1 MATEGLLMQI
11 VFIGPPG
18 SGKGT
23 QCEQLAKRYRIPHL
37 STGELL
43 RRTKGKSTL
52 GDLVASYIDR
62 GCLAPDFL
70 VLPLVMRL
78 LEQDD
83 FLAGCLFDGFPRTV
97 YQAEFLRDH
106 LSKIGQKVEA
116 VIYLQVDESDLVDRL
131 QRRSAIEGRADDDQK
146 GILKRLEIYR
156 QRTEPVLDFYRVAGL
171 VTDIDGS
178 KSPSDVHRQIVD
190 CLTNRGS

>member
-1 MATEGLLMQI
+1 MQI

-23 QCEQLAKRYRIPHL
+23 QCEQLSLRYRLPHL

-43 RRTKGKSTL
+43 RRTKGKSPL

-78 LEQDD
+78 LDQDD
-83 FLAGCLFDGFPRTV
+83 FRAGCLFDGFPRTV
-97 YQAEFLRDH
+97 FQAEFLSHH
-106 LSKIGQKVEA
+106 LQEMGQGVTA
-116 VIYLQVDESDLVDRL
+116 VVYLKVDEADLVDRL
-131 QRRSAIEGRADDDQK
+131 RKRAMLEGRADDHRQ
-146 GILKRLEIYR
+146 GILQRLEIYR
-156 QRTEPVLDFYRVAGL
+156 QRTEPVLDFYRAAGL
-171 VTDIDGS
+171 VEVIDGA
-178 KSPSDVHRQIVD
+178 KSPNDVHAQIVD
-190 CLTNRGS
+190 CLESRGS

>member
-1 MATEGLLMQI
+1 MQI

-23 QCEQLAKRYRIPHL
+23 QCEQLAARYAIPHL

-62 GCLAPDFL
+62 GCFAPDFL

-83 FLAGCLFDGFPRTV
+83 FLSGCLFDGFPRTV

-106 LSKIGQKVEA
+106 LSEIGQKVDS
-116 VIYLQVDESDLVDRL
+116 VIYLKVDEPDLVDRL
-131 QRRSAIEGRADDDQK
+131 QKRSAIEGRADDHQE
-146 GILKRLEIYR
+146 GILQRLEIYQ

-171 VTDIDGS
+171 VTEIDGS
-178 KSPSDVHRQIVD
+178 KSPSDVHKQIVD
-190 CLTNRGS
+190 CLISSGS